1 MANIVVLHGLYM
13 HGVVMKPLAERLK
26 KMGHTVQ
33 VISYNSLRI
42 NEVLLFKR
50 IHRCLSISKKNVV
63 LGHSLGGIL
72 AVHFANHHQDI
83 NTPVDSIVTI
93 GSPLQG
99 ASIAKEIQNKKLGFI
114 LGSSKKQGLVDVAT
128 LTASCPI
135 GSIAGTLPIGLRPPM
150 IRDHQPSDGTVTVQE
165 TFLPELTDHLCLKY
179 SHTSLLYATETAN
192 QVDYFI
198 SNHKFDRENAKVSEA
213 VV

>member
-13 HGVVMKPLAERLK
+13 HGVVMKPLADRLK
-26 KMGHTVQ
+26 KKGHTVQ

-42 NEVLLFKR
+42 NEDLLFKR

-72 AVHFANHHQDI
+72 AVHFANLHHDT
-83 NTPVDSIVTI
+83 NTPIESIVTI

-99 ASIAKEIQNKKLGFI
+99 ASIAKKIQNKKLGFI
-114 LGSSKKQGLVDVAT
+114 LGSSKRQGLVDVAK

-135 GSIAGTLPIGLRPPM
+135 GSIAGTLPIGLRTPM

-165 TFLPELTDHLCLKY
+165 TLLPELTDHLCLNY
-179 SHTSLLYATETAN
+179 THTSLLYAKETAE

-198 SNHKFDRENAKVSEA
+198 ENHKFKKEDKSEEEVA
-213 VV
+213 